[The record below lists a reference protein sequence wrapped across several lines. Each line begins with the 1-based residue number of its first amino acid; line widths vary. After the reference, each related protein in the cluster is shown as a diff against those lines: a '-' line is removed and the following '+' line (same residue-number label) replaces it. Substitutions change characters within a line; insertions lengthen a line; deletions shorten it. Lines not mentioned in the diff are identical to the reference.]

1 MTDKDKLDKLYKEM
15 LEEKIINYLTE
26 TKSIPFRQ
34 AIDIYYKSKL
44 SQQIYDGSYGIENM
58 DYRYLAD
65 DLMEN
70 ETELF
75 V

>member
-1 MTDKDKLDKLYKEM
+1 MTILCSFMMYF
-15 LEEKIINYLTE
+15 INYLTE
-26 TKSIPFRQ
+26 TKSIPFRR
-34 AIDIYYKSKL
+34 AMDIYYKSKL
-44 SQQIYDGSYGIENM
+44 SQQIHDGSYGIENM

>member
-1 MTDKDKLDKLYKEM
+1 MMYF
-15 LEEKIINYLTE
+15 INYLTE
-26 TKSIPFRQ
+26 TKSIPFRR
-34 AIDIYYKSKL
+34 AMDIYYKSKL
-44 SQQIYDGSYGIENM
+44 SQQIHDGSYGIENM